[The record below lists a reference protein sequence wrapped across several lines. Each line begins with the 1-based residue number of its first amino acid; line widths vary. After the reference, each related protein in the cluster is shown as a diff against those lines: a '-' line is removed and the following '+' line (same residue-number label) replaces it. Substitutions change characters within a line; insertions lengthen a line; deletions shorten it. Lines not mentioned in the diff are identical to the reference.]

1 MYDSDSDL
9 TEDDGDYR
17 PSISSRSKKTGAA
30 AQKQGG
36 YRIKG
41 VLKVPRPTTYTTQA
55 IYEQIIS
62 SDINLEPEYQRDV
75 VWPEAK
81 QVGIIDSIFRNFY
94 IPPVIFAV
102 NQFEDGSETKTCIDG
117 KQRLTSIHRFMD
129 GLICHKDPFTNE
141 KLWYKDV
148 GTSGKGSKK
157 KLLPEKYR
165 RLFANKQIVCIEYQD
180 ITDDDEREIF
190 QRVQLGMALTPAE
203 KLQAISGPMPAF
215 IRELNSTYLT
225 EGGLVSETL
234 DWDRSRGGDF
244 RCLSQALQVID
255 KYSTNASSFGSMSQ
269 LEKWLTQSSEP
280 TSEFR
285 EKIHNTYSV
294 LRDLAHDKSLNK
306 VFNTPTKMS
315 PIEFIMISVLVA
327 AHKDKLTPSQLSVAI
342 GEMRAHARTEHVDIR
357 MNTRVGKTMMKFIK
371 EFKAGKSQG
380 RDGGESAG
388 SLAKAEKKRKR
399 SEKLNVNEDED
410 VVMEPPP
417 SPKDVR
423 PPRTVQV
430 PRKNSAP
437 SASEATARS
446 ATGTPINGMSDR
458 LAAIRA
464 AKDKLASKSM
474 PLPVVAPPV
483 RQASLNPPT
492 SSTKPKTESN
502 PLESAL
508 MTRMNTS
515 LSIASNRAP
524 GPNGSDSSLPQSRHS
539 SPRGRSRDRDKDRDR
554 DRDRG
559 IRGRSISSERSSRTR
574 RPYDGTRDWDYK
586 SHRGRDRQYSGS
598 RKDTRD
604 DHR

>member
-1 MYDSDSDL
+1 
-9 TEDDGDYR
+9 
-17 PSISSRSKKTGAA
+17 
-30 AQKQGG
+30 
-36 YRIKG
+36 
-41 VLKVPRPTTYTTQA
+41 
-55 IYEQIIS
+55 
-62 SDINLEPEYQRDV
+62 
-75 VWPEAK
+75 
-81 QVGIIDSIFRNFY
+81 
-94 IPPVIFAV
+94 
-102 NQFEDGSETKTCIDG
+102 
-117 KQRLTSIHRFMD
+117 
-129 GLICHKDPFTNE
+129 
-141 KLWYKDV
+141 
-148 GTSGKGSKK
+148 
-157 KLLPEKYR
+157 
-165 RLFANKQIVCIEYQD
+165 
-180 ITDDDEREIF
+180 
-190 QRVQLGMALTPAE
+190 
-203 KLQAISGPMPAF
+203 MPAF

-244 RCLSQALQVID
+244 RCLSQALQAID
-255 KYSTNASSFGSMSQ
+255 KYSTNASSFGSMPQ

-285 EKIHNTYSV
+285 DKIHNTYNV
-294 LRDLAHDKSLNK
+294 LRDLAHDKSLNQ

-342 GEMRAHARTEHVDIR
+342 GQMRAHARTKHVDIR
-357 MNTRVGKTMMKFIK
+357 MNGRVGKTMIEFIK

-380 RDGGESAG
+380 GNGGESAG

-430 PRKNSAP
+430 PRKISAP

-446 ATGTPINGMSDR
+446 ATGAPGNGTSDR

-464 AKDKLASKSM
+464 AKDKLASKPI
-474 PLPVVAPPV
+474 PLPAAAPAV
-483 RQASLNPPT
+483 QQASLNSPT

-508 MTRMNTS
+508 MTRMNAS
-515 LSIASNRAP
+515 LSIASNRAL

-539 SPRGRSRDRDKDRDR
+539 SPRGRSRDGDRNRDR

-574 RPYDGTRDWDYK
+574 RPHDSTRDWDYK
-586 SHRGRDRQYSGS
+586 SHRGRDRQYSGG
-598 RKDTRD
+598 RRDTRD
-604 DHR
+604 DYR